1 MNNLN
6 PRATEISTRTQYK
19 FLRNSSVYGLRE
31 KTCLYD
37 FVSSNMGNYEST
49 VELDEDGVLSALRT
63 QYTQNN

>member
-6 PRATEISTRTQYK
+6 PRVTEASTRTYYK

-37 FVSSNMGNYEST
+37 FVSSNMGNCEST
-49 VELDEDGVLSALRT
+49 IELDEDGVLSALHT
-63 QYTQNN
+63 QFL

>member
-6 PRATEISTRTQYK
+6 PCVTEASAWTYYK